1 MLGGKVCALRTSSGI
16 NASRGRDKQRVS
28 GKLTYVNVF
37 VVSFVLLALFIGMS
51 ELYGSSYISRKCWSI
66 EDVL

>member
-16 NASRGRDKQRVS
+16 IASRGRDKQQVS
-28 GKLTYVNVF
+28 GEQTYVNVF
-37 VVSFVLLALFIGMS
+37 VVSFVLLALFIGMP
-51 ELYGSSYISRKCWSI
+51 ELYGSSYIPRKCWSI